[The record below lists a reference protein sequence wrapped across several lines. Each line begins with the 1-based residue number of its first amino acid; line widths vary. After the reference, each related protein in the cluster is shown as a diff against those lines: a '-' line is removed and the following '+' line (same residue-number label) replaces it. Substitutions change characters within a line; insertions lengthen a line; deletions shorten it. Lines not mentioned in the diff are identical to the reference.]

1 MSVSVEPFRL
11 SGYASGL
18 DTTHDKAMKAF
29 IIVIAVATVLGG
41 FVGGELTDT
50 TFMLT
55 GAVIG
60 GVGTAAVLLG
70 LGAFFSAQDEKKRKA
85 GNPALTPEMRGVFDR
100 MLAGSAAKPAPKK
113 ESKEETFV
121 RTVSDLLSPQLAQG
135 RESARKAFGAVMTD
149 KRAQGYVLG
158 MHDAMLQALGLRG
171 DKDSARNLMEGCY
184 KGIFGEQ
191 AGYALLSM
199 SLGNQDDPVF
209 HKGRMEGGGELDAFL
224 DRKIRPAGLAAIL
237 QGGEPEKTETS
248 REPAKV
254 LSHGEFGKLMFQIQQ
269 VFRRTVSVPEPKDP
283 IANVLQR
290 DSIYGAIIPFAY
302 GLTVL
307 RLAEEDSGF
316 IGSPGHEG
324 MRRMVEDRMV
334 KSRTEITAGM
344 AASMPR
350 MPGGP
355 VFQPDTAGIRK
366 KVQEEL
372 RATQDAVAEGGR
384 PRPRIAAQANLLQAY
399 VEAAPFAKDH
409 AVRESLLAEMSG
421 FSDLYLRNGLR
432 PD

>member
-1 MSVSVEPFRL
+1 
-11 SGYASGL
+11 
-18 DTTHDKAMKAF
+18 MKAF
-29 IIVIAVATVLGG
+29 IIVIVVATVLGG

-60 GVGTAAVLLG
+60 GVGTAAILLG
-70 LGAFFSAQDEKKRKA
+70 LGAYFTAQEKQKRRA
-85 GNPALTPEMRGVFDR
+85 ALTPEIRGVFDR
-100 MLAGSAAKPAPKK
+100 MLTLQAGRATQRKSEPAA
-113 ESKEETFV
+113 ESKADV
-121 RTVSDLLSPQLAQG
+121 YRKTVSGLLSPQLALG

-158 MHDAMLQALGLRG
+158 MHDAMLQALGLRD
-171 DKDSARNLMEGCY
+171 DKESARNLMESCY

-191 AGYALLSM
+191 AGFSLLSM
-199 SLGNQDDPVF
+199 SLSNQDDPVF

-224 DRKIRPAGLAAIL
+224 DKNARPVGLAAIL
-237 QGGEPEKTETS
+237 QGGGPEKTETT
-248 REPAKV
+248 RGPAKV
-254 LSHGEFGKLMFQIQQ
+254 LNHGEFGKLMFQIQR
-269 VFRRTVSVPEPKDP
+269 VFRRTVSVPEAKDV
-283 IANVLQR
+283 IATVLQR

-307 RLAEEDSGF
+307 HCAEQSSDF
-316 IGSPGHEG
+316 IGSSEHEG

-334 KSRTEITAGM
+334 KSRMEITAGM
-344 AASMPR
+344 TASMPR
-350 MPGGP
+350 IPGGP

-366 KVQEEL
+366 VVQEEL
-372 RATQDAVAEGGR
+372 RAALEAVAEGGR
-384 PRPRIAAQANLLQAY
+384 PRTRIAAQANLLQAY
-399 VEAAPFAKDH
+399 VEAAPFAREP
-409 AVRESLLAEMSG
+409 AVKEALLAEMAG

>member
-1 MSVSVEPFRL
+1 MRALP
-11 SGYASGL
+11 AA
-18 DTTHDKAMKAF
+18 DNTMKAF
-29 IIVIAVATVLGG
+29 IIVIAIATVLGG

-70 LGAFFSAQDEKKRKA
+70 LGAFFTAQDEKKRKA
-85 GNPALTPEMRGVFDR
+85 GTPAITPEMRGVFDR
-100 MLAGSAAKPAPKK
+100 MLARSAGQAPTVSAAPRT
-113 ESKEETFV
+113 ESKEEVFIK
-121 RTVSDLLSPQLAQG
+121 TVSGLLSLQLAQG
-135 RESARKAFGAVMTD
+135 RESPKKAFGSVMTN
-149 KRAQGYVLG
+149 KRAQGYVFG

-171 DKDSARNLMEGCY
+171 NQDSAKSLMETCY
-184 KGIFGEQ
+184 KGVFGEQ
-191 AGYALLSM
+191 AGFALLSM
-199 SLGNQDDPVF
+199 SLSNQDDPAF
-209 HKGRMEGGGELDAFL
+209 HKGRMDGGGELDGFL
-224 DRKIRPAGLAAIL
+224 DRNIRPAGLAAIL
-237 QGGEPEKTETS
+237 LGEEPEKKEEA

-254 LSHGEFGKLMFQIQQ
+254 LNHGEFGKLIFQIQQ
-269 VFRRTVSVPEPKDP
+269 VFRRTVSVPEPKDA
-283 IANVLQR
+283 ITNVLQR

-302 GLTVL
+302 GLSVL
-307 RLAEEDSGF
+307 RLAEESSDF
-316 IGSPGHEG
+316 IGSPEHEG

-344 AASMPR
+344 AASMPK

-372 RATQDAVAEGGR
+372 REALDAVAEGGR
-384 PRPRIAAQANLLQAY
+384 PRPRFAAQANLLQAY
-399 VEAAPFAKDH
+399 VEAAPFAKDP
-409 AVRESLLAEMSG
+409 AVREALLAEMSG
-421 FSDLYLRNGLR
+421 FSDLYLKNGLR

>member
-1 MSVSVEPFRL
+1 MLPVLTQYIHE
-11 SGYASGL
+11 
-18 DTTHDKAMKAF
+18 KAMKAF

-41 FVGGELTDT
+41 FVGGELTGN

-70 LGAFFSAQDEKKRKA
+70 LGAFFTAQEEKKRKK
-85 GNPALTPEMRGVFDR
+85 ALTPEIRGVFDR
-100 MLAGSAAKPAPKK
+100 MLARQAGQAQPRKSEPAPKK

-121 RTVSDLLSPQLAQG
+121 RTVSGLLSPQLAQG

-149 KRAQGYVLG
+149 KRAQGYVFG

-224 DRKIRPAGLAAIL
+224 DSKTRPAGLAAIL
-237 QGGEPEKTETS
+237 QGGEPDKTETA
-248 REPAKV
+248 REPARV
-254 LSHGEFGKLMFQIQQ
+254 PDHGEFGKLMFQIQQ
-269 VFRRTVSVPEPKDP
+269 VFRKTVSVPEPKDA

-307 RLAEEDSGF
+307 RLVEEDSGF

-372 RATQDAVAEGGR
+372 RAALEAVAEGGR
-384 PRPRIAAQANLLQAY
+384 ARPRIAAQANLLQAY
-399 VEAAPFAKDH
+399 VEAAPFA
-409 AVRESLLAEMSG
+409 REPSVKETLLAEMSG